1 MPVLETH
8 EIRGA
13 AVTAADLQNLADP
26 VDVAN
31 RPAVDMKAVT
41 NLGLHGSHL
50 RSSLYF
56 TACRAEARRES
67 PT

>member
-41 NLGLHGSHL
+41 NLGLHGVTS
-50 RSSLYF
+50 
-56 TACRAEARRES
+56 ARLCTSQPAAPEPEVQS
-67 PT
+67 PA